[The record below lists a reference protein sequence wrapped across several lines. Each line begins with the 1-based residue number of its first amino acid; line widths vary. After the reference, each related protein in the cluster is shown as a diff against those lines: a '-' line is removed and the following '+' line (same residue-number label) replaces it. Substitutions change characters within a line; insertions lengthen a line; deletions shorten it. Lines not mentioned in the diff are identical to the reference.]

1 MKIFI
6 SYNSRVKE
14 VADFAKKLGLKLN
27 ELDHEVNEIFL
38 FENPEENPAG
48 ALWYNRLAEK
58 ICDCDAFIAII
69 TQGYLDSD
77 MCYEEFFSANVT
89 NQKLIIPIVFE
100 DPNLKP
106 DYKKGKL
113 GRGIEMGVKPKNWVK
128 FKTTDVDESASDGEM
143 SPYEQILNGLQSVP
157 GKFLDITIVSYRIFV
172 LCTNETEGS
181 SIQCMC
187 ILIEE

>member
-14 VADFAKKLGLKLN
+14 VAEFAKKLESKLN
-27 ELDHEVNEIFL
+27 ELEHEVEIFI
-38 FENPEENPAG
+38 FENPEKNPAS
-48 ALWYNRLAEK
+48 ATWYNLLGEK
-58 ICDCDAFIAII
+58 IRDCDAFIAII
-69 TQGYLDSD
+69 TQGYLDSH

-89 NQKLIIPIVFE
+89 NKKLIIPIVFE

-113 GRGIEMGVKPKNWVK
+113 GAGIEMGVKPKNWVK
-128 FKTTDVDESASDGEM
+128 FKTTDVDERASDDKM

-157 GKFLDITIVSYRIFV
+157 SKSLDIGIVSYCVFIMYR
-172 LCTNETEGS
+172 
-181 SIQCMC
+181 
-187 ILIEE
+187 

>member
-1 MKIFI
+1 M
-6 SYNSRVKE
+6 E
-14 VADFAKKLGLKLN
+14 VADFAKKLESKLK
-27 ELDHEVNEIFL
+27 EHDHVVVFI

-58 ICDCDAFIAII
+58 IRYCDAFIAII

-89 NQKLIIPIVFE
+89 NKKLIIPIVFE

-113 GRGIEMGVKPKNWVK
+113 GAGIQMGTGPRNWVK
-128 FKTTDVDESASDGEM
+128 FKTADVEESASDGKK
-143 SPYEQILNGLQSVP
+143 SPYEQILIGLQQVP
-157 GKFLDITIVSYRIFV
+157 GKSLGIVIVSYCVRGFV
-172 LCTNETEGS
+172 NTRYMFLK
-181 SIQCMC
+181 
-187 ILIEE
+187 